1 MDVQVNWYKTG
12 TSPPSRQEGYAFVT
26 FEEQSTLDKVLQHPV
41 YNMEGITLVCTTVN
55 SSSSNVNSN
64 TSTPRL
70 HIPTTP
76 NTKMTST
83 ASVKPL
89 VQNTKVVD
97 SVSLSLHDSNVAF
110 NHIDALTSR
119 CISTGDR
126 DSYTLF

>member
-76 NTKMTST
+76 DTKMTST

>member
-55 SSSSNVNSN
+55 SSSNVNSN

-76 NTKMTST
+76 NTKMTITDT
-83 ASVKPL
+83 AVKPL
-89 VQNTKVVD
+89 VGSTKVVD